1 MYHSRRYGANGKGIR
16 ASQSFFPAFVGAL
29 VLPNIF
35 IHIVACGY
43 RDTMNVGDKFT
54 TEKKVFAYGRG
65 SRAIVVPAQLRLK
78 PGEKIKVTFEKVEED
93 GKN

>member
-1 MYHSRRYGANGKGIR
+1 
-16 ASQSFFPAFVGAL
+16 
-29 VLPNIF
+29 
-35 IHIVACGY
+35 
-43 RDTMNVGDKFT
+43 MNVGDKFT